1 MIGKTRSAAT
11 SDTILVIDDTPE
23 SLRLIVD
30 ALEAHG
36 MTVLIARSG
45 EAALE
50 LLAHAAEDQ
59 SLPDLIL
66 MDGMM
71 PGMSGIET
79 TQAIKRSKAGAHIPI
94 IFMTG
99 MTEPEH
105 VVAAFETGGVDYV
118 RKPIMVDE
126 LIARIR
132 VHLVNARRSYRSR
145 LALGKAG
152 RSLVALSP
160 AGNLAWC
167 TPQAEAL
174 FKQIDPAWD
183 ENSDRLPDALA
194 PSFRQLLRDAEERSA
209 LKLEVAGVSVEIAL
223 SESDQP
229 AELLVKISEIGEDS
243 KVKLLEARS
252 GLTHREAEV
261 LLWVSYGKTNRTI
274 SEILGISPRTVNKH
288 LEQIFKKMGVE
299 TRAGATALAVRMME
313 E

>member
-1 MIGKTRSAAT
+1 MNGQIRPAAAR
-11 SDTILVIDDTPE
+11 DTILVIDDNPE
-23 SLRLIVD
+23 SLRFIVD
-30 ALEAHG
+30 ALGHHG
-36 MTVLIARSG
+36 MTVLIAKSG

-50 LLAHAAEDQ
+50 LLGHTA
-59 SLPDLIL
+59 PDLIL

-71 PGMSGIET
+71 PGLSGLET
-79 TQAIKRSKAGAHIPI
+79 TRRIKHTPAHAHIPI

-105 VVAAFETGGVDYV
+105 AVAALDTGGVDYV
-118 RKPIMVDE
+118 RKPIVIDE

-132 VHLVNARRSYRSR
+132 VHLANARRSYRSR

-152 RSLVALSP
+152 RSLIALTNDG
-160 AGNLAWC
+160 ALAWS
-167 TPQAEAL
+167 TPQAETL
-174 FKQIDPAWD
+174 FRQIEPGWD
-183 ENSDRLPDALA
+183 EAGERLPAAIEPAVL
-194 PSFRQLLRDAEERSA
+194 QLLRDTDGRSA
-209 LKLEVAGVSVEIAL
+209 IKLDIAGINVEIAL

-229 AELLVKISEIGEDS
+229 AEILFKITEIGEAS
-243 KVKLLEARS
+243 KVRVIEARS